1 MMKIT
6 LADWR
11 LGIEWQNRDGRAWY
25 VRPSGH
31 WVLQSHARVR
41 RSRCRLAKRV
51 PPVHQEEQT
60 TLSILLRRWQFFFF
74 FFCYFLL
81 FCLSKWSSS
90 GSKCPTPKKIR
101 WRKKVPRF
109 SWFIDLSSLFTWWVK
124 MGRLQ
129 TKQTTC
135 EDMIG
140 RRETA
145 WKAIKH
151 STAQTHT
158 RNCVCVC
165 VCGSIGNSSLQLT
178 NTIDQF
184 SVRNVSHA
192 EASGWNNFFF
202 YFQRGEKKL
211 PPIEL
216 SLEKLWFC
224 NEKTLMMKQLVEHT
238 IRDSVRRLELI
249 FCGVHTQE
257 NLDSWVFHKK
267 CIY

>member
-11 LGIEWQNRDGRAWY
+11 LWIEWQSRDGRAWY

-51 PPVHQEEQT
+51 PPVSREEET
-60 TLSILLRRWQFFFF
+60 TLSILLRRWPFFFF
-74 FFCYFLL
+74 FLL
-81 FCLSKWSSS
+81 FSFVWMEFVGFKMSN
-90 GSKCPTPKKIR
+90 PNKKR
-101 WRKKVPRF
+101 WRKKVP
-109 SWFIDLSSLFTWWVK
+109 WFIDLCSLFTWWVK

-151 STAQTHT
+151 STAQTQTHT
-158 RNCVCVC
+158 QLCVCVC
-165 VCGSIGNSSLQLT
+165 VDRLATLLFNSQTQFINFQWEMSHT
-178 NTIDQF
+178 RRHPDETI
-184 SVRNVSHA
+184 
-192 EASGWNNFFF
+192 FFF
-202 YFQRGEKKL
+202 FTFRWGEKKRNCPQYL
-211 PPIEL
+211 NYRL
-216 SLEKLWFC
+216 KNFVMKKK
-224 NEKTLMMKQLVEHT
+224 NKTLMMKQLVAHT
-238 IRDSVRRLELI
+238 IRDSGAQQTSRLE
-249 FCGVHTQE
+249 F
-257 NLDSWVFHKK
+257 
-267 CIY
+267 

>member
-11 LGIEWQNRDGRAWY
+11 LWIEWQSRDGRAWY

-51 PPVHQEEQT
+51 PPVSREEET
-60 TLSILLRRWQFFFF
+60 TLSILLRRWPFFFF
-74 FFCYFLL
+74 FLL
-81 FCLSKWSSS
+81 FSFVWMEFVGFKMSN
-90 GSKCPTPKKIR
+90 PNKKR
-101 WRKKVPRF
+101 WRKKVP
-109 SWFIDLSSLFTWWVK
+109 WFIDLCSLFTWWVK

-151 STAQTHT
+151 STAQTQTHT
-158 RNCVCVC
+158 QLCVC

-178 NTIDQF
+178 NTIYQF
-184 SVRNVSHA
+184 SVRNVSQA

-202 YFQRGEKKL
+202 FYFQMGRKEKKL
-211 PPIEL
+211 SPIFEL
-216 SLEKLWFC
+216 SLEKLC
-224 NEKTLMMKQLVEHT
+224 DEKKKQNADDEATGRTH
-238 IRDSVRRLELI
+238 
-249 FCGVHTQE
+249 
-257 NLDSWVFHKK
+257 N
-267 CIY
+267 